1 MPRFRITFPPG
12 RSYHVRASRA
22 PARVGYF
29 HGAGELVEWSISDP
43 RPPRGQA
50 RFGGVYFPH
59 WLAACAAGLP
69 GISVVTRR
77 GVRRWR
83 KRHRHGLCVCCGYD
97 LRATPGRCPECGTIP
112 AVPPAA

>member
-1 MPRFRITFPPG
+1 MTRFVITYPPG
-12 RSYHVRASRA
+12 RTYVIRSHWAA
-22 PARVGYF
+22 ARVGYW
-29 HGAGELVEWSISDP
+29 HGQGELMDWSRCEP
-43 RPPRGQA
+43 LPQLGQV

-83 KRHRHGLCVCCGYD
+83 KRDRSGLCVCCGYD
-97 LRATPGRCPECGTIP
+97 LRATPDRCPECGTI
-112 AVPPAA
+112 AAATSVG